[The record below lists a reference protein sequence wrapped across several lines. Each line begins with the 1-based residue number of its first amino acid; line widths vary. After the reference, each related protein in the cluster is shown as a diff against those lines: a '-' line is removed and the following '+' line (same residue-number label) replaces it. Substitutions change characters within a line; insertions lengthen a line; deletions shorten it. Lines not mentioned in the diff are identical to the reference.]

1 MITVSTEPPESIRRR
16 IWTSRYQNPNLREG
30 FEAGR
35 LATIGITQGP
45 YRYSVE
51 GRGYRSRLYKKL
63 APEMGLPLDLQVGSP
78 DDRRQYLARFLPK
91 LAELD
96 PEQVY
101 VELCELADKLL
112 PGSTEIVLLD
122 FVDLQDPN
130 DYSHRILVAA
140 WLSIGLGIRVQEY
153 PEER

>member
-1 MITVSTEPPESIRRR
+1 MSTEPPESIRRR

-63 APEMGLPLDLQVGSP
+63 APEPELPRP
-78 DDRRQYLARFLPK
+78 QYLAEFLRQ
-91 LAELD
+91 LAALD
-96 PEQVY
+96 PEEVY
-101 VELCELADKLL
+101 AELCELADKLL

-130 DYSHRILVAA
+130 DYSHRVLVGA
-140 WLSIGLGIRVQEY
+140 WLCIGLGIRVEEY

>member
-1 MITVSTEPPESIRRR
+1 MPTQPPESIRRP

-35 LATIGITQGP
+35 LATIGITQTS
-45 YRYSVE
+45 YRQSVAE
-51 GRGYRSRLYKKL
+51 RGYRHRLYKPL

-91 LAELD
+91 LAALD

-101 VELCELADKLL
+101 SELCELADKLL

-130 DYSHRILVAA
+130 DYSHRVLVGA
-140 WLSIGLGIRVQEY
+140 WLSVGLGIRVQEY

>member
-1 MITVSTEPPESIRRR
+1 MSTEPPESIRRR

-45 YRYSVE
+45 YRQSVAE
-51 GRGYRSRLYKKL
+51 RGYRTRLYKPL
-63 APEMGLPLDLQVGSP
+63 APAMGLPLDLQVGSL
-78 DDRRQYLARFLPK
+78 DDRQQYLARFLPK
-91 LAELD
+91 LAALD

-101 VELCELADKLL
+101 SELCELADELL
-112 PGSTEIVLLD
+112 SGSTEIVLLD
-122 FVDLQDPN
+122 FVDLQDLN

-140 WLSIGLGIRVQEY
+140 WLSIGLGIRVEEY

>member
-1 MITVSTEPPESIRRR
+1 MSTQPSHSIHRR

-35 LATIGITQGP
+35 LATIGITQRS
-45 YRYSVE
+45 YRRSIAE
-51 GRGYRSRLYKKL
+51 RGYRTRLYKPL
-63 APEMGLPLDLQVGSP
+63 APQPELPRL
-78 DDRRQYLARFLPK
+78 QYLAEFLRQ
-91 LAELD
+91 LAALD
-96 PEQVY
+96 PEEVY
-101 VELCELADKLL
+101 SELCELADKLL

-130 DYSHRILVAA
+130 DYSHRVLVGA
-140 WLSIGLGIRVQEY
+140 WLYVGLGIRVEEY